1 MRFWLLSKLYIS
13 LCSSVIR
20 LLHAFLFFNASGLPI
35 PFNSPSRSILLI
47 SSLIRFTI
55 FLSSFCQSVY
65 CCHAVGVN
73 NTFIT
78 RILLTHL
85 KQKKAEQE
93 EHLQWLEKKL
103 QAEQE
108 KQERLDTFELNS
120 KRVVVNGSSTQIC
133 LERYKTAIVF
143 GTVNTVSQSLI
154 LISRNYKDQIDIK
167 SLCGAS
173 ETSITGNVNLE
184 TGNVTLNF
192 SGNNSAIIIW

>member
-1 MRFWLLSKLYIS
+1 MSKKKEARQL
-13 LCSSVIR
+13 
-20 LLHAFLFFNASGLPI
+20 
-35 PFNSPSRSILLI
+35 
-47 SSLIRFTI
+47 
-55 FLSSFCQSVY
+55 
-65 CCHAVGVN
+65 
-73 NTFIT
+73 
-78 RILLTHL
+78 L

-184 TGNVTLNF
+184 NCASHSRYFSDELDAQNF
-192 SGNNSAIIIW
+192 YQNRNKCLSYSYAYGILFL